1 MECGNHSGR
10 TMNLWDDKFDQH
22 CEMVDFMM
30 EEESIVMKK
39 GDYFNE
45 RVEHCDWTVVH
56 CKGAL
61 VPCDGS
67 VGICDGAVRHWD

>member
-1 MECGNHSGR
+1 MGITLVEQRIAGMINLTRMWGGGLYDGRGEHS
-10 TMNLWDDKFDQH
+10 NEKA
-22 CEMVDFMM
+22 
-30 EEESIVMKK
+30 
-39 GDYFNE
+39 DYFNE

-67 VGICDGAVRHWD
+67 VCICDGAVGHWD